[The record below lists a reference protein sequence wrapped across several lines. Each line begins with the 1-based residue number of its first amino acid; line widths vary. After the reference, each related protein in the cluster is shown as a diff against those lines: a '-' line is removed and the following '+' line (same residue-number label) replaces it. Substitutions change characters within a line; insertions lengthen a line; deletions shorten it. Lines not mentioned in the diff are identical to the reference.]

1 MLSTVSSALRPVA
14 RAVRQRHVS
23 AIGCVRSC
31 ASESKGKESDKVA
44 VNQENLIKP
53 FHEHARLGG
62 VGTIR

>member
-31 ASESKGKESDKVA
+31 ASESKGNESDKVA